1 VRKLTG
7 YAGLVVGVVGVVM
20 SLYHVYARLTPAAPD
35 GLVLR
40 IIALAFCLVLAFLLF
55 PMRNSAPLDED
66 GTRLGDAAP
75 VEPTDRIPWLDLGLA
90 GLSIAGLSY
99 LFINYGY
106 ITERFPTAHP
116 LTAMDITVATVVI
129 VLVLEATRRTLGM
142 ALPVLALCFI
152 AYGLAGPWLPGVLRH
167 KGLTYEILV
176 DQTFFTTEGLFGIP
190 LGVAASYV
198 ILFIIFGAFLEKS
211 GAGQFFMNLANA
223 VAGGQRGGPG
233 KVAVVSSSLFGTISG
248 SAVANVMVDGW
259 LTIPMMKR
267 TGFKPEAAAAV
278 EAVASTGGQIMP
290 PVMGAA
296 SFVMAEFLGV
306 AYSHIMMAAAIP
318 AIFYYGALFA
328 AIHFNASRN
337 GLRGIP
343 KAELPR
349 LRSVL
354 HEHGHLLAPL
364 LAIFCLLLSGFTATY
379 AAIVSTAVVMYA
391 WLLGPRVWWFVAV
404 GAMLWWIEVPALA
417 WAGLAAAGLVAVLVR
432 PGGGGQVRRLVLTDG
447 PAALRDGAQQT
458 VPVAMATATAG
469 IMIGIILQ
477 TGMAIRFTSFL
488 VEFAGGNLF
497 MALVITMIAAIILGT
512 ALPTTPAYIMLAALL
527 IPALIKLGVSPLAAH
542 MFAFYFG
549 CLSAITP
556 PECLAVYAAASISRC
571 GVWAAGWQAVKFG
584 SAGFIVPFFF
594 VYYPALLFQGTWTE
608 ISLAVLTGGV
618 GVVAL
623 AAGLEGYFI
632 RSATWLERGLF
643 VAAALLLIDPGLV
656 TDLIGAALL
665 GGALMMQRLRPAAV
679 PADPRYL

>member
-1 VRKLTG
+1 MRKLTG

-55 PMRNSAPLDED
+55 PVRASAPLDED

-90 GLSIAGLSY
+90 GLSLAGLSY
-99 LFINYGY
+99 LFINYSY

-116 LTAMDITVATVVI
+116 LTWMDITVGTVVV
-129 VLVLEATRRTLGM
+129 VLVLEATRRTLGL

-152 AYGLAGPWLPGVLRH
+152 AYGLAGPWLPGMLRH
-167 KGLTYEILV
+167 KGLTYEILI

-306 AYSHIMMAAAIP
+306 PYSHIMVAAAIP
-318 AIFYYGALFA
+318 AIFYYGALFS

-349 LRSVL
+349 LGSVL
-354 HEHGHLLAPL
+354 REHGHLLAPL
-364 LAIFCLLLSGFTATY
+364 LGIFCLLLSGFTATY

-391 WLLGPRVWWFVAV
+391 WLLGPRIWWFVAV
-404 GAMLWWIEVPALA
+404 GAVLWWIEVPGLA
-417 WAGLAAAGLVAVLVR
+417 WAALAAAGLVAVLVR
-432 PGGGGQVRRLVLTDG
+432 PGGGGQVRRLVLKDG

-497 MALVITMIAAIILGT
+497 MALIITMIAAIILGT

-527 IPALIKLGVSPLAAH
+527 IPALIKLGVPPLAAH

-608 ISLAVLTGGV
+608 IGVAVLTGGV

-643 VAAALLLIDPGLV
+643 VVAALLLIDPGLV

>member
-1 VRKLTG
+1 MRKLTG
-7 YAGLVVGVVGVVM
+7 YAGLVVGVIGVVM

-55 PMRNSAPLDED
+55 PMRASAPLDED

-90 GLSIAGLSY
+90 GLSLGGLSY
-99 LFINYGY
+99 MFINYAY

-116 LTAMDITVATVVI
+116 LTAMDITVGTVV
-129 VLVLEATRRTLGM
+129 VALVLEATRRTLGL

-152 AYGLAGPWLPGVLRH
+152 AYGLTGPWLPGMLRH

-176 DQTFFTTEGLFGIP
+176 DQTIFTTEGLFGIP

-223 VAGGQRGGPG
+223 VAGSQRGGPG

-306 AYSHIMMAAAIP
+306 PYSHIMIAAAIP

-343 KAELPR
+343 KAELPS
-349 LRSVL
+349 LRGVL
-354 HEHGHLLAPL
+354 REHGHLLAPL

-379 AAIVSTAVVMYA
+379 AAIVSTAVVIYA
-391 WLLGPRVWWFVAV
+391 WMLGPRVWWFVAV
-404 GAMLWWIEVPALA
+404 GAVLWWIEVPGPAWAALA
-417 WAGLAAAGLVAVLVR
+417 VAGLAAVLLKA
-432 PGGGGQVRRLVLTDG
+432 GGGSRARALVLRDG

-527 IPALIKLGVSPLAAH
+527 IPALIKLGVPPLAAH

-584 SAGFIVPFFF
+584 AAGFIVPFFF
-594 VYYPALLFQGTWTE
+594 VYYPALLFQGPWAE
-608 ISLAVLTGGV
+608 IGVAVVTGAV

-643 VAAALLLIDPGLV
+643 MAAALLLIDPGLV

-665 GGALMMQRLRPAAV
+665 GGALMMQRLRPAVV
-679 PADPRYL
+679 PADPRLL

>member
-55 PMRNSAPLDED
+55 PMRSSTPLDED

-99 LFINYGY
+99 LFINYAY

-116 LTAMDITVATVVI
+116 LSWMDITVATVVV

-152 AYGLAGPWLPGVLRH
+152 AYGLTGPWLPGMLRH
-167 KGLTYEILV
+167 KGLTYEILA

-306 AYSHIMMAAAIP
+306 PYSHIMVAAAIP

-379 AAIVSTAVVMYA
+379 AAIVSTAVVVYA
-391 WLLGPRVWWFVAV
+391 WLLGPRVWWFVAA
-404 GAMLWWIEVPALA
+404 GAVLWWIEVPGLA
-417 WAGLAAAGLVAVLVR
+417 WAALAAAGLVAVLVR
-432 PGGGGQVRRLVLTDG
+432 PGGAGQVRRLVLTDG

-527 IPALIKLGVSPLAAH
+527 IPALIKLGVPPLAAH

-608 ISLAVLTGGV
+608 ISVAVLTGGV

-632 RSATWLERGLF
+632 RNATWLERGLF

-656 TDLIGAALL
+656 TDLIGTALL